1 MGRLGLGG
9 GRGVVISWGAWE
21 DVEEEEVVADSARV
35 AVGRV
40 VRRIAV
46 AVRETKM
53 EVVEVLSDGR

>member
-1 MGRLGLGG
+1 VEVGVYYSFAEVFGEAQFEREFLEGG
-9 GRGVVISWGAWE
+9 GSDGPVG
-21 DVEEEEVVADSARV
+21 
-35 AVGRV
+35 VGRV

>member
-1 MGRLGLGG
+1 
-9 GRGVVISWGAWE
+9 VISWGAWE